1 MEKQTIQDS
10 ITELRAHLDA
20 NVAQVTPQE
29 RETLE
34 ALSARLE
41 LMMAEEREHWD
52 ENLVDELEK
61 RVILYEEDHPMVA
74 RVIRQ
79 IISTLNN
86 IGL

>member
-1 MEKQTIQDS
+1 MPKETIKNS
-10 ITELRAHLDA
+10 ISELRSHLDA
-20 NVAQVTPQE
+20 NLQVAPEE

-41 LMMAEEREHWD
+41 LMLAEERERWD

-61 RVILYEEDHPMVA
+61 RVILYEEDHPMIA

-79 IISTLNN
+79 IIATLNN

>member
-1 MEKQTIQDS
+1 MPNETIKNS
-10 ITELRAHLDA
+10 LSELRSHLDA
-20 NVAQVTPQE
+20 NVQVDAAE

-41 LMMAEEREHWD
+41 LMMAEEKEHWD

-61 RVILYEEDHPMVA
+61 RVILYEEDHPMIA

-79 IISTLNN
+79 IITTLNS

>member
-1 MEKQTIQDS
+1 MPKETIKNS
-10 ITELRAHLDA
+10 ISELRSHLDA
-20 NVAQVTPQE
+20 NIQVAAE
-29 RETLE
+29 EKETLE

-52 ENLVDELEK
+52 ENLIDELEK
-61 RVILYEEDHPMVA
+61 RVILYEEDHPMIA